1 MDIIAF
7 ELRKLGLKEK
17 EVAIYLAALELGY
30 SPVQLIARQAGVS
43 RPTAYEIIN
52 ELIKK
57 GLMRE
62 SKRKGLTKGEKNLF
76 SAESPDKLLGLLR
89 VQKREIEEKERE
101 FIRIIS
107 ALRAKYYLAGQSEIR
122 SFEGAEG
129 LKVLLD
135 DFSQSQTEEIF
146 VLTDSSCSLKDW
158 QHRYPEIKKRLGSL
172 IVKERTKKNFKGT
185 LIIYDK
191 IIYLPASDSPQA
203 LLITN
208 KDIAELLKILV

>member
-89 VQKREIEEKERE
+89 VQIHPHH
-101 FIRIIS
+101 F
-107 ALRAKYYLAGQSEIR
+107 
-122 SFEGAEG
+122 GA
-129 LKVLLD
+129 
-135 DFSQSQTEEIF
+135 S
-146 VLTDSSCSLKDW
+146 
-158 QHRYPEIKKRLGSL
+158 R
-172 IVKERTKKNFKGT
+172 
-185 LIIYDK
+185 
-191 IIYLPASDSPQA
+191 
-203 LLITN
+203 
-208 KDIAELLKILV
+208 

>member
-30 SPVQLIARQAGVS
+30 SSVQKIAKQAGVS

-52 ELIKK
+52 ELLKK

-107 ALRAKYYLAGQSEIR
+107 ALRAKYYLTGQSEIR

-129 LKVLLD
+129 IKVLLD
-135 DFSQSQTEEIF
+135 DFSQSQTDEIF
-146 VLTDSSCSLKDW
+146 VLTDSSSSLKDW
-158 QHRYPEIKKRLGSL
+158 QHRYPEIKKRLGGL
-172 IVKERTKKNFKGT
+172 IVKERTRKNFKGT

-191 IIYLPASDSPQA
+191 IIYLPASGSPHA
-203 LLITN
+203 ILIAN
-208 KDIAELLKILV
+208 KDIAEMLKILV